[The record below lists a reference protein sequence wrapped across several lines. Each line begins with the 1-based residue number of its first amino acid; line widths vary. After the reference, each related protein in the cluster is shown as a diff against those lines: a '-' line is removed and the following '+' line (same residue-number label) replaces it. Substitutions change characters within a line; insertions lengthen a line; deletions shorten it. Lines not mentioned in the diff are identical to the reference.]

1 MSTNPLRGATS
12 IARHTLRVVLAL
24 LPLAV
29 GLALLRLLPATALA
43 VDQPAVGP
51 WRFDPLALIG
61 CSILPSAAARPQP
74 LLEALRTALAVAGL
88 MVALLVTDPALQ
100 MMSLVLVSLLVV
112 DGLGPRW
119 FVALALWAFVTL
131 GTMLPGVSAG
141 VALHA
146 AILMAFIGSGG
157 LPSIG
162 QRDVS
167 SEIVLRPFWLF
178 AMLRTLM
185 FEPWPVP
192 TVVAAA
198 TLGTLTLAAIAYGV
212 LRAAPAMGHERALA
226 ALLMMAFVAVSQNTI
241 LGVVAALW
249 ALAMYAALAAISTP
263 KTFASLTIV
272 CIMFGVA
279 GWWTAG
285 AVAAAGGFLG
295 AIVVCFTSVA
305 VCIATLLRSAGRV
318 IPRPSLVG
326 RSLVVLLTVALVLAT
341 PWVTTTLALPV
352 AQHLGAGLTAPGL
365 LDVWPFIGVS
375 ALDAGHRRVTLAP
388 SIMLGCLFLFVWA
401 VVWLASRVRGH
412 VDSTPVA
419 LAPSDDAAQRTIRA
433 RVWWLR

>member
-1 MSTNPLRGATS
+1 LGSNPLHGATS
-12 IARHTLRVVLAL
+12 IARYTLRAVLAL
-24 LPLAV
+24 LPLAA
-29 GLALLRLLPATALA
+29 GLALLRLLPTTALA

-61 CSILPSAAARPQP
+61 CSIVPLAAVRPRP
-74 LLEALRTALAVAGL
+74 LMKGLRTALAVAGL
-88 MVALLVTDPALQ
+88 MVALLVTDPAPQ
-100 MMSLVLVSLLVV
+100 MLSLVLVSLLVV

-119 FVALALWAFVTL
+119 FVALAIWAFVML
-131 GTMLPGVSAG
+131 GTTLPGVSAG
-141 VALHA
+141 IVLHA

-157 LPSIG
+157 LPPIG

-178 AMLRTLM
+178 VMLRTLM

-192 TVVAAA
+192 TVVAAT
-198 TLGTLTLAAIAYGV
+198 TLGTLALAVIAHKL
-212 LRAAPAMGHERALA
+212 LRTTPAVEHERSLA

-249 ALAMYAALAAISTP
+249 ALAMYAVLAVATTP
-263 KTFASLTIV
+263 KTFAPFTTV
-272 CIMFGVA
+272 CITFGVA

-285 AVAAAGGFLG
+285 ALAAAGGFLG
-295 AIVVCFTSVA
+295 ALVVCLTSVA
-305 VCIATLLRSAGRV
+305 VCIAVLLQSVGIELPRLLMASRSRV
-318 IPRPSLVG
+318 M
-326 RSLVVLLTVALVLAT
+326 LLTVVLVLAT
-341 PWVTTTLALPV
+341 PWATTTLALPV

-388 SIMLGCLFLFVWA
+388 SIVLGCLFVFVCGA
-401 VVWLASRVRGH
+401 VWLASRIRGH
-412 VDSTPVA
+412 VDPTPVA
-419 LAPSDDAAQRTIRA
+419 PATLDDVVQRIIRA

>member
-1 MSTNPLRGATS
+1 MDSNPRRGATS
-12 IARHTLRVVLAL
+12 IAQHTLRVVLAL
-24 LPLAV
+24 LPLAI

-43 VDQPAVGP
+43 VNQPAVGP

-61 CSILPSAAARPQP
+61 CLILPSAAARPQP
-74 LLEALRTALAVAGL
+74 LLEGLRTALAVAGL

-100 MMSLVLVSLLVV
+100 VLSLVLVSLLVV
-112 DGLGPRW
+112 HGLGPRW

-131 GTMLPGVSAG
+131 GTTLPGVSGG
-141 VALHA
+141 VVLHV
-146 AILMAFIGSGG
+146 AILMAFIGGGG
-157 LPSIG
+157 LPPIG
-162 QRDVS
+162 QRNVS

-192 TVVAAA
+192 TVVAAT
-198 TLGTLTLAAIAYGV
+198 TLGTLTLAVIAHKV
-212 LRAAPAMGHERALA
+212 LRTTPPAGHERSLA
-226 ALLMMAFVAVSQNTI
+226 ALLIMAFVAVSQNTT

-249 ALAMYAALAAISTP
+249 ALAMYAALAVATTP
-263 KTFASLTIV
+263 KTFASITIV
-272 CIMFGVA
+272 CITFGVA

-285 AVAAAGGFLG
+285 ALAAAGGFLG
-295 AIVVCFTSVA
+295 TIVVCFTSVT
-305 VCIATLLRSAGRV
+305 VCTATLLQSAGRER
-318 IPRPSLVG
+318 PRPSVAG
-326 RSLVVLLTVALVLAT
+326 CSLMLLFIVALALAT

-388 SIMLGCLFLFVWA
+388 SIVLGCLFVFVWA
-401 VVWLASRVRGH
+401 GVWLGSRIRGH
-412 VDSTPVA
+412 VDPTPVTPA
-419 LAPSDDAAQRTIRA
+419 SSDDGAQRTIRA